1 MTVRSPPSGVRLA
14 GAAAVEGL
22 APLNEAARVR
32 LGAASGTPPDVL
44 CGLATD
50 ASVTVRAGVA
60 INPAAPAEADRT
72 LAADADERV
81 RALLAR
87 KLAALSGILSV
98 PDQARLNRQARET
111 LAYLI
116 EDEAERV
123 RAAIADVVKQ
133 MPDVPR
139 ELILRLARDTAV
151 TVSDP
156 VICLSPLLTAED
168 LLALLAAAPSPTI
181 ALSVARRPDLN
192 EAISDAIAA
201 TADTAAIRALLA
213 NPSAAIRETTLDQ
226 LIACAA
232 EHVDWHEPLVLR
244 PTLPPRAARALSE
257 MVATQL
263 LDVLARRADLDP
275 GVTRELRTL
284 LAARLARPPG
294 GTPSRTDITAEQALA
309 EAQTLAMDGRLT
321 EEVVLGATRRGEAR
335 SAAALLAVAAEVGLS
350 VVDRAATLRSAKG
363 LVSLTWRAGFSMQ
376 VAGPLQALLARLPPA
391 QILPP
396 GPAGTF
402 PLAIEEM
409 RWQLDFLGRMGR

>member
-1 MTVRSPPSGVRLA
+1 MTVPPSREKSRIRLS
-14 GAAAVEGL
+14 
-22 APLNEAARVR
+22 
-32 LGAASGTPPDVL
+32 AASGTPPDVL

-60 INPAAPAEADRT
+60 INPVAPPEADGV
-72 LAADADERV
+72 LATDADERV

-87 KLAALSGILSV
+87 KLAALLGTLSG
-98 PDQARLNRQARET
+98 PDRARLNRQAHEM
-111 LAYLI
+111 LAHLV

-133 MPDVPR
+133 MPDAPR

-156 VICLSPLLTAED
+156 VIRLSPLLTAED
-168 LLALLAAAPSPTI
+168 LLALLAAAPSSTT

-192 EAISDAIAA
+192 EALSDAIAA
-201 TADTAAIRALLA
+201 TADTVAIRALLA
-213 NPSAAIRETTLDQ
+213 NPSAAIRESTLDQ
-226 LIACAA
+226 LIARAA
-232 EHVDWHEPLVLR
+232 EHVDWHGPLVWR
-244 PTLPPRAARALSE
+244 PMLPPRAARALSE
-257 MVATQL
+257 IVSTQL

-275 GVTRELRTL
+275 GVIRELRAL
-284 LAARLARPPG
+284 LAGRLAQLPG
-294 GTPSRTDITAEQALA
+294 GTPLRAGSTAEQVLA
-309 EAQTLAMDGRLT
+309 EARALATDGRLT

-335 SAAALLAVAAEVGLS
+335 FAAALLAVAAEVALS

-363 LVSLTWRAGFSMQ
+363 LVSLAWRAGFSMQ

-396 GPAGTF
+396 GPDGTF
-402 PLAIEEM
+402 PLAVEEM
-409 RWQLDFLGRMGR
+409 RWQLDFLSRMGR